1 MELVLTKEY
10 ITGLIERKGMS
21 KAKFAKQMGVQRQ
34 NLDALLESK
43 KDINTVIKM
52 SELLGLSLNEF
63 LYGKNEVQISGFIK
77 FNGSIK
83 EIHTREDIEA
93 VLSEIGQC
101 VKNCRNNPHG
111 FLRISFVPFGRFV

>member
-1 MELVLTKEY
+1 MEVVLTKEY

-34 NLDALLESK
+34 NLDVLLESMK

-83 EIHTREDIEA
+83 EIHT
-93 VLSEIGQC
+93 LSFAAFC
-101 VKNCRNNPHG
+101 TNK
-111 FLRISFVPFGRFV
+111 S